1 MGAMRRNMSWE
12 QLRTSEWKQ
21 NNYTGY
27 IDILRFVPG
36 QRDTLVS
43 TTCTRVDWQSGTL
56 DSVVGEENVYTMRMT
71 SMIAQVDE
79 GWLRLLENTGCSGY

>member
-1 MGAMRRNMSWE
+1 MGAMRRNVSWE

-27 IDILRFVPG
+27 IGILRFVPG

-43 TTCTRVDWQSGTL
+43 TTCIRVDWQSGTL
-56 DSVVGEENVYTMRMT
+56 DS
-71 SMIAQVDE
+71 
-79 GWLRLLENTGCSGY
+79 GWRGKCVHNANDIYDSPGG